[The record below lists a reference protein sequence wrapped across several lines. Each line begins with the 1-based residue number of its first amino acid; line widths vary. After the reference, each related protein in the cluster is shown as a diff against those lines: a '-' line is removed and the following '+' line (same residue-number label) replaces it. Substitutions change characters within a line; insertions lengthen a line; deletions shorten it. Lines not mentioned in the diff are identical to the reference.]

1 MSMCYLLDGEMP
13 PARKNGKRLPCERLY
28 AEKEE
33 LQAENAHLQE
43 SVQNA
48 EYEESVAW
56 DMVHSSERRNDKLR
70 ELVKAAWRCIHTGI
84 GCSDCRLTAGG
95 CTLKT
100 AMRELGIEAD
110 E

>member
-1 MSMCYLLDGEMP
+1 MSICYLLDGEMP

-56 DMVHSSERRNDKLR
+56 DMVHSSDRRNDKLR
-70 ELVKAAWRCIHTGI
+70 ELVRNLYACINHR
-84 GCSDCRLTAGG
+84 DCDDCEYADAPCDFEGE
-95 CTLKT
+95 
-100 AMRELGIEAD
+100 MRELGVEV
-110 E
+110 